1 MNSTKR
7 FIAEEIAYMFQ
18 KFEQTVLKF
27 AQASDERKS
36 HAVEEKTRKKKK
48 KIKEIIRNW
57 VKMKIFDRFQ
67 KP

>member
-36 HAVEEKTRKKKK
+36 HAVEEQTRKKKK
-48 KIKEIIRNW
+48 KNQRDHTKLGENEDI
-57 VKMKIFDRFQ
+57 
-67 KP
+67 